1 MAEPDLI
8 ETFIEE
14 GEEHLQTLE
23 EGLLELEKNPND
35 KALIDNLFRAM
46 HSIKGG
52 AGLVGLSKV
61 NDISHQLENLLEEV
75 RQGALSPNEEIISIL
90 LAGTDLLRQM
100 ILEGNFEAKG
110 LEDKMQNLSEK
121 VMYFNQKISNGEQNS
136 ATETEQTNES
146 NDEKKYFKINL
157 KFREDIFETGTDPL
171 MLLFELSE
179 STNILESYINISKL
193 DDLYQL
199 DPYELK
205 IFWTIFIETELA
217 KKEIE
222 EIFIFVMDDNQIEI
236 DEITD
241 ELDKWFNDSKKTGE
255 LLLDRGLISKEDIDE
270 ALANQKRIGDI
281 LAESGKIT
289 KGQVEK
295 VVSKQ
300 KEFRK
305 KEQKSNTVRVESDRL
320 ENILNDIAELLI
332 AQSRV
337 KEMTSTSKLDRSMQA
352 EIENS
357 FEEVD
362 KIIRRVQEQVMSA
375 SMIPISGTF
384 TRMQRMV
391 RDLSREKG
399 KDIELEIEGKDTE
412 LDRKIIE
419 QLADPLKHLVRN
431 AIDHGIETPEE
442 REKAGKD
449 PTGTIELNAYHQEG
463 NIIIEIADDGS
474 GIDKEAVLNK
484 AIDKGIIS
492 SERDLD
498 DSEIYNLLFKPGFST
513 AKEVT
518 DISGRGVG
526 LDVVMSN
533 IKDIRGDIQI
543 FSQEGEGTKFVIK
556 LPLTLAIIDGMIIQL
571 GEERLVVPLNSIL
584 EFVDARKQ
592 SIKQVEGKGI
602 IVNLRDEYI
611 PLVKL
616 EDIVDVKAASS
627 ELNQGILIIVKDGQK
642 KLALQ
647 VDNIIGQEQVVI
659 KNVKRNMGQAEGVA
673 GATILGDGNVSL
685 IVDVPSM
692 FKLARKQNKF
702 KQNDL
707 Y

>member
-1 MAEPDLI
+1 MAEGDLI

-14 GEEHLQTLE
+14 CEEHLQTLE
-23 EGLLELEKNPND
+23 EGLLELEKSPDD

-75 RQGALSPNEEIISIL
+75 RQGVLTPSEEIISIL

-110 LEDKMQNLSEK
+110 LEEKIEDLSEK
-121 VMYFNQKISNGEQNS
+121 ILYFDQDISDTDQDDVVS
-136 ATETEQTNES
+136 ETESKNKANT
-146 NDEKKYFKINL
+146 DKRYFKLNL
-157 KFREDIFETGTDPL
+157 KFRKDIFETGTDPL

-179 STNILESYINISKL
+179 NTNVLESYINISEL
-193 DDLYQL
+193 DNLYQL

-205 IFWTIFIETELA
+205 IFWTVFIETELSQA
-217 KKEIE
+217 EIE
-222 EIFIFVMDDNQIEI
+222 EIFIFVMEDNEIEI
-236 DEITD
+236 DEITG
-241 ELDKWFNDSKKTGE
+241 ELDRWFDDSKKTGE
-255 LLLDRGLISKEDIDE
+255 LLLDRGLISKEDIDQ
-270 ALANQKRIGDI
+270 ALASQKRIGDI
-281 LAESGKIT
+281 LAESGKIS
-289 KGQVEK
+289 KGQVET

-305 KEQKSNTVRVESDRL
+305 EQKTNTVRVESDRL

-337 KEMTSTSKLDRSMQA
+337 KEMTSTSDIDRSMQA

-391 RDLSREKG
+391 RDVSREKG

-463 NIIIEIADDGS
+463 NIIIEIADDGG

-484 AIDKGIIS
+484 AIDRGIVS
-492 SERDLD
+492 GDRELD

-513 AKEVT
+513 AQEVT

-533 IKDIRGDIQI
+533 IKNIRGDIET
-543 FSQEGEGTKFVIK
+543 FSREGEGTKFVIK

-611 PLVKL
+611 PLIKL
-616 EDIVDVKAASS
+616 EDIVDVKAESS
-627 ELNQGILIIVKDGQK
+627 DINQGILIIVKDGQK

-692 FKLARKQNKF
+692 FKLARKQTKF
-702 KQNDL
+702 NENEL

>member
-1 MAEPDLI
+1 MPEGDLI

-14 GEEHLQTLE
+14 CEEHLQTLE
-23 EGLLELEKNPND
+23 EGLLELEKTPND

-52 AGLVGLSKV
+52 AGLVGLNKV

-75 RQGALSPNEEIISIL
+75 RQGVLNPDEEIISIL

-100 ILEGNFEAKG
+100 ILEGNFNAEG
-110 LEDKMQNLSEK
+110 LQHEMKTLSEK
-121 VMYFNQKISNGEQNS
+121 VMYFNQQVADGEAQANV
-136 ATETEQTNES
+136 ETEMETEV
-146 NDEKKYFKINL
+146 NDDNKYYKLNL

-171 MLLFELSE
+171 MLLLELSDNA
-179 STNILESYINISKL
+179 NILESYINIAEL
-193 DDLYQL
+193 DNLYQL
-199 DPYELK
+199 DPYQLN
-205 IFWTIFIETELA
+205 IAWTVFIESELSQ
-217 KKEIE
+217 EGIE
-222 EIFIFVMDDNQIEI
+222 EIFIFVMEDNEIEI
-236 DEITD
+236 EEITE
-241 ELDKWFNDSKKTGE
+241 ELDKWFDGGKKTGE
-255 LLLDRGLISKEDIDE
+255 LLLERGLISKKDIDE
-270 ALANQKRIGDI
+270 ALASQKRIGDI
-281 LAESGKIT
+281 LAENGKIT
-289 KGQVEK
+289 KGQVNK
-295 VVSKQ
+295 VVNRQ
-300 KEFRK
+300 KEFR

-337 KEMTSTSKLDRSMQA
+337 KEMTSTTSELDRSMQA

-391 RDLSREKG
+391 RDVSREKG
-399 KDIELEIEGKDTE
+399 KQIELEIEGKDTE

-442 REKAGKD
+442 RKKAGKD

-492 SERDLD
+492 SERNLA

-513 AKEVT
+513 AEEVT

-543 FSQEGEGTKFVIK
+543 FSQEGKGTKFVIK

-616 EDIVDVKAASS
+616 EDIVDVKAESS

-685 IVDVPSM
+685 IIDVPSM
-692 FKLARKQNKF
+692 FKLARKQDRFSK
-702 KQNDL
+702 KGL